1 MAMTAP
7 ILSSSNTRKEH
18 TMKQILAGLALC
30 FAAATPALAAC
41 YGSDSF
47 STCTDNAG
55 NTYNVQRYGNTT
67 NVQGYGAN
75 GSTWNQTSNTIGNT
89 TYHNGTAA
97 DGGNWNGTSTRI
109 GGTTYN
115 SGTDSDGNAYRS
127 TCNQFGC
134 Y

>member
-1 MAMTAP
+1 MKRILAAL
-7 ILSSSNTRKEH
+7 ILSAAAAPS
-18 TMKQILAGLALC
+18 
-30 FAAATPALAAC
+30 FAACFGTGA
-41 YGSDSF
+41 YQ
-47 STCTDNAG
+47 TCTDDSG

-67 NVQGYGAN
+67 NVQGFN
-75 GSTWNQTSNTIGNT
+75 PSTGSSWNQNSNTIGNT

-97 DGGNWNGTSTRI
+97 DGGSWNGTSTRI

-115 SGTDSDGNAYRS
+115 SGTDSDGNYYQS